1 MSNPSQPSSAP
12 LILIVDDEPL
22 VRKMLSIMLQRAG
35 YRIEIASNGQQAL
48 DKIVALLP
56 DLITLDYMMP
66 DFSGEEVKTQISKD
80 SRTGKI
86 PIIFVSAVADELEA
100 RPGAHDREDVRYL
113 QKPFQQD
120 ILLTHVSHLLAWR
133 KKQMCDV
140 K

>member
-1 MSNPSQPSSAP
+1 MSNPSQLSSAP

-22 VRKMLSIMLQRAG
+22 VRKMLTLMLQRAG
-35 YRIEIASNGQQAL
+35 YQIDIAVNGRQAL
-48 DKIVALLP
+48 DKIYTILP

-66 DFSGEEVKTQISKD
+66 DFSGEEVKKHISQD
-80 SRTGKI
+80 SRTENI

-120 ILLTHVSHLLAWR
+120 ILLTHVSELLAWR
-133 KKQMCDV
+133 KRQVCG
-140 K
+140 